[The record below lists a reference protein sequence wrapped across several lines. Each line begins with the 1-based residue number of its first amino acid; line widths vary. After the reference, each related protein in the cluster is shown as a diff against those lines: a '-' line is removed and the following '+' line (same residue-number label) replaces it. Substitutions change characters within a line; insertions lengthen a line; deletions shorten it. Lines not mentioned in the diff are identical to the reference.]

1 MTQNIYDNDEFF
13 AGYRQLRR
21 SEEGLAG
28 APEWPSLRA
37 MLPNLNG
44 RRVLDLGCGFGWF
57 CRWAIE
63 QAAASVVGIDVSEKM
78 LTQAEA
84 ASDSAIK
91 FIRADMDT
99 LHLEPGTFDLVYSS
113 LALHYLKNI
122 DLLMAE
128 VAAALVPGGH
138 FVFSVEHPLF
148 TAPREPAWSH
158 ASDGRKIWPL
168 DSYLEEG
175 PRTTNWFVPGVVK
188 QHRTLATYLN
198 LMIHNNL
205 ALTHAEEWGPSDA
218 QIATW
223 PQLADERQRP
233 TFLLL
238 SAKRT

>member
-1 MTQNIYDNDEFF
+1 MTQNIYDNDEFL

-21 SEEGLAG
+21 SEEGLTG
-28 APEWPSLRA
+28 APEWPSLQT
-37 MLPNLNG
+37 MLPDLNG

-57 CRWAIE
+57 CRWAFE

-78 LTQAEA
+78 LTQAKA
-84 ASDSAIK
+84 TSDSAIK
-91 FIRADMDT
+91 YIRADMET
-99 LHLEPGTFDLVYSS
+99 LHLEPGTFDLIYSS

-122 DLLMAE
+122 DWLMAE

-158 ASDGRKIWPL
+158 AADGRKIWPL

-198 LMIHNNL
+198 TLTHNNL
-205 ALTHAEEWGPSDA
+205 ALTHAEEWGPSNA

-223 PQLADERQRP
+223 PQLADERHRP